1 MEAVDECIPSDAGA
15 AADEADLDIKS
26 VVASGVKVADDGTVT
41 AIPGSNLGMLFVAVL
56 EYLLKRKDARTKWV
70 YKKTLGIRWNLLLS
84 EVLVLCWFFSFHL
97 SASVTVVVLVVCACR
112 CVIMCVCKYVLAGSR
127 AKYSLEKDWGCVWR
141 LERKRTSP
149 ASCEFFSWF

>member
-84 EVLVLCWFFSFHL
+84 EVLIPCWLFSFHFL
-97 SASVTVVVLVVCACR
+97 LR
-112 CVIMCVCKYVLAGSR
+112 LLLLFLLCVPEDV
-127 AKYSLEKDWGCVWR
+127 
-141 LERKRTSP
+141 
-149 ASCEFFSWF
+149 